1 MNRKVQIHNSSLNVV
16 LMRHVPGPINS
27 ASSLRCSTIIVLS
40 RVVISTGQRCF
51 LSNNREISVFKR
63 TNKDNSR

>member
-27 ASSLRCSTIIVLS
+27 ASSLRIIYCIYS
-40 RVVISTGQRCF
+40 RVAISTGQRV
-51 LSNNREISVFKR
+51 LSE
-63 TNKDNSR
+63 